1 MLESSLIFLI
11 LTRMLVLILTKVDNF
26 RPKMKFLNAGP
37 ERKLEEPRTGSKA
50 LQTDYQEKIMAAVI
64 WNVAIW

>member
-1 MLESSLIFLI
+1 
-11 LTRMLVLILTKVDNF
+11 
-26 RPKMKFLNAGP
+26 MKFLNAGP